1 MKLNEKSLS
10 PNKININQSI
20 EEQESIQALIK
31 TTEDKVNEEK
41 KSVTKILKP
50 PVRSMAEVNKQSVEL
65 PKINHNYIF
74 ENKQLVINNK
84 IPKKYISP
92 PEPES
97 AIHKDYGKMP
107 EYLEKYKQ
115 EGVRQLEYL

>member
-1 MKLNEKSLS
+1 
-10 PNKININQSI
+10 
-20 EEQESIQALIK
+20 
-31 TTEDKVNEEK
+31 
-41 KSVTKILKP
+41 
-50 PVRSMAEVNKQSVEL
+50 MAEANKQSVEL

-84 IPKKYISP
+84 IPKKYICP
-92 PEPES
+92 VEPES